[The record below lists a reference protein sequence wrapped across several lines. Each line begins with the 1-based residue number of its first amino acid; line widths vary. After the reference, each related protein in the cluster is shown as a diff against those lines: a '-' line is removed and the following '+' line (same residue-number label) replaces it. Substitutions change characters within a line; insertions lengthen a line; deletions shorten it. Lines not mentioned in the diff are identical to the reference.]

1 MAGWQFWI
9 DRGGTF
15 TDIVARGPDGQRVVK
30 KLLSENPERYADA
43 AVAGIKEILGVP
55 PDAPI
60 PPGALARVKMGTTVA
75 TNALLER
82 QGARCLLLVNAGFRD
97 LLRIGNQARPRLF
110 DLDIVKPDMLFEEV
124 AEVSG
129 RIGADGG
136 ELAPLD
142 EAQARAILEGARARG
157 IEAVAIALIH
167 AWKYP
172 AQEQRLGELA
182 RAAGFTQVSLS
193 HEASPLLRLVP
204 RADTTLADAYLSPVL
219 RAYVAR
225 VTAGLGEADIFFMQS
240 HGGLA
245 AAAQVSGKDAIL
257 SGPAGGVTGAVR
269 TAAAAGFTR
278 VIGFD
283 MGGTSTDVA
292 LYDGAYQH
300 DFETEI
306 AGIRL
311 RVPML
316 SINTVAAGGG
326 SVIEFAQG
334 RLRVGPRSAG
344 AQPGPAAYGKGGPLT
359 VTDANVLLGKIRP
372 AHFPRIFGPNGDAP
386 LDEAVV
392 AEKFSALAAAM
403 ADATGQAVS
412 AAAAAE
418 GALRIAVAN
427 MAHAVR
433 KISTQ
438 RGLNPA
444 DFTLNAFG
452 GAGGQHACLV
462 ADELGMARIL
472 IHPMAG
478 LLSAYGIGLSDFTQR
493 REQAVEVAL
502 SAETVAGLK
511 AQAETLAAAAA
522 GALAA
527 QMAGAAPHPIPPHEG
542 EGVATSHGL
551 EEAEGAATTL
561 PPPRGEGRG
570 GGRPEVTTDL
580 QLLIRYAGT
589 DTALQVALASFETMH
604 AAFTDAHRRLF
615 GFVTPERGLIAEAII
630 VEARSAGEPLDEPAL
645 PARAMPPPLETVRLY
660 SGGTWHDAP
669 VFERAALGAGA
680 RVAGPAILR
689 EANATTVIEPG
700 WTAEITAR
708 DHCVLTRATQAVA
721 AEIDTAERAD
731 PVLLEL
737 FNNLFMAIA
746 EQAGT
751 TLQHTAQSVNIKER
765 LDFSCAIFDAAGRL
779 IANAPHV
786 PVHLGAMG
794 ASVRHVIDKLGTTLR
809 PGDAIALND
818 PYAGGTHLPD
828 ITLITP
834 VFDDTGSDIRF
845 FAGARAHHADVGG
858 LTPGSTP
865 PFSKTL
871 EDEGVVIDLFPMM
884 RQGEL
889 QEDAFRA
896 LLAGARH
903 PARNP
908 DQNIG
913 DMKAQIAA
921 NETARLRL
929 AETVGRYGWPAVQA
943 YMGHVRAN
951 AEEAIRGAITT
962 LRDARFDYEMDSGA
976 PLRVSLRIDH
986 ETRAAVID
994 FTGTGPAR
1002 DDNFN
1007 APRAVTTAAVLY
1019 AFRCLLGTDLA
1030 LNEGCLAPLTIII
1043 PDGCFLSPPPGH
1055 AVVAG
1060 NTEVSQA
1067 VTSALLGAMGAAA
1080 ASQSTMNNFLFGNAR
1095 HQYYETICGGAGA
1108 TPRAAGADAVHTHMT
1123 NTRITD
1129 PEVLELRYPVRLDE
1143 FSIRAGSGGAGA
1155 HPGGDGAVRRLT
1167 ALEAMTATIV
1177 ASRRRVAPF
1186 GLQGGGEGAT
1196 GTQRVERADGRV
1208 EPLGGSAAVELAAG
1222 DAIVIETPGGGGFG
1236 APGTA

>member
-15 TDIVARGPDGQRVVK
+15 TDIVAQGPAGERVYK
-30 KLLSENPERYADA
+30 KLLSENPGQYADA
-43 AVAGIKEILGVP
+43 AVAGIRSILGVGA
-55 PDAPI
+55 DAPL
-60 PPGALARVKMGTTVA
+60 PPERLSQVKMGTTVA

-82 QGARCLLLVNAGFRD
+82 QGARCLLLVNTGFRD

-110 DLDIVKPDMLFEEV
+110 DLDIVKPDMLFETV
-124 AEVSG
+124 AEISG
-129 RIGADGG
+129 RVAADGAV
-136 ELAPLD
+136 LTPLD
-142 EAQARAILEGARARG
+142 EDAARAALAAPRAAG

-172 AQEQRLGELA
+172 QMEQRLGALA
-182 RAAGFTQVSLS
+182 RDAGFTQVSLS
-193 HEASPLLRLVP
+193 HEVSPLLRLVP

-225 VTAGLGEADIFFMQS
+225 VAAGLGEGARLFFMQS

-269 TAAAAGFTR
+269 TAQAAGFDR

-292 LYDGAYQH
+292 LYDGAYQYS
-300 DFETEI
+300 FETEI

-326 SVIEFAQG
+326 SVIEFSAG

-344 AQPGPAAYGKGGPLT
+344 AQPGPASYGKGGPLT
-359 VTDANVLLGKIRP
+359 VTDANVRLGKIRP
-372 AHFPRIFGPNGDAP
+372 AHFPRIFGPNGDAT

-392 AEKFSALAAAM
+392 AEKFAALAAQIA
-403 ADATGQAVS
+403 AQTGQAMTP
-412 AAAAAE
+412 ADAAE

-444 DFTLNAFG
+444 DFVLNAFG

-462 ADELGMARIL
+462 ADELGMTRIL
-472 IHPMAG
+472 VHPMAG

-502 SAETVAGLK
+502 SAETVAGLR
-511 AQAETLAAAAA
+511 AQAEDLAAAAA
-522 GALAA
+522 DALTAQLGASAT
-527 QMAGAAPHPIPPHEG
+527 PHPDPPHEG
-542 EGVATSHGL
+542 EGDAL
-551 EEAEGAATTL
+551 L
-561 PPPRGEGRG
+561 PPCGEGRG
-570 GGRPEVTTDL
+570 GGGRDITTHA

-589 DTALQVALASFETMH
+589 DTALTVDLADVDTMA
-604 AAFTDAHRRLF
+604 AAFTAAHKRLF
-615 GFVTPERGLIAEAII
+615 GFVTPDRALIAEAII
-630 VEARSAGEPLDEPAL
+630 VEARSPGEPLDEPRL
-645 PARAMPPPLETVRLY
+645 PARPLPAPLETVQIY
-660 SGGTWHDAP
+660 AGGHWRDAP
-669 VFERAALGAGA
+669 VYDRAALGAGA
-680 RVAGPAILR
+680 RIAGPAILR

-700 WTAEITAR
+700 WTAEITPR
-708 DHCVLTRATQAVA
+708 DHCVMNRAAPAATAAVEDA
-721 AEIDTAERAD
+721 SRAD

-751 TLQHTAQSVNIKER
+751 TLQQTAQSVNIKER
-765 LDFSCAIFDAAGRL
+765 LDFSCAIFDADGRL

-794 ASVRHVIDKLGTTLR
+794 ASVRHVIARLGNRLR

-834 VFDDTGSDIRF
+834 IFDAAGANIRF

-871 EDEGVVIDLFPMM
+871 EDEGVVIDSLFIMKG
-884 RQGEL
+884 GEF
-889 QEDAFRA
+889 QEEAFRA
-896 LLAGARH
+896 CLTGAKN

-908 DQNIG
+908 DQNIA
-913 DMKAQIAA
+913 DMKAQLAA
-921 NETARLRL
+921 NETARLQL
-929 AETVGRYGWPAVQA
+929 EATVARYGWDVVEA
-943 YMGHVRAN
+943 YMGHVRDN
-951 AEEAIRGAITT
+951 AERAIRGAIST
-962 LRDARFDYEMDSGA
+962 LRDARFAYEMDNGA
-976 PLRVSLRIDH
+976 RLHVALTIDH
-986 ETRAAVID
+986 AVRAAVID
-994 FTGTGPAR
+994 FTGTSAADPG
-1002 DDNFN
+1002 NFN

-1043 PDGCFLSPPPGH
+1043 PEGSFLSPPPGH

>member
-1 MAGWQFWI
+1 MTGWQFWI

-15 TDIVARGPDGQRVVK
+15 TDIVARRPDGQRVVK
-30 KLLSENPERYADA
+30 KLLSENPDQYADA
-43 AVAGIKEILGVP
+43 AVAGIRALLGLGA
-55 PDAPI
+55 DEPI
-60 PPGALARVKMGTTVA
+60 PAAALGQVKMGTTVA

-82 QGARCLLLVNAGFRD
+82 QGARCLLVVNAGFSD

-110 DLDIVKPDMLFEEV
+110 DLDIVKPAMLFEAV
-124 AEVSG
+124 AEVSA
-129 RIGADGG
+129 RIGADGE
-136 ELAPLD
+136 ELTALD
-142 EAQARAILEGARARG
+142 EDAARAMFAAARAQG
-157 IEAVAIALIH
+157 MEAVAIALIH
-167 AWKYP
+167 AWKFG
-172 AQEQRLGELA
+172 AQESRLGALA
-182 RAAGFTQVSLS
+182 REAGFTQVSLS
-193 HEASPLLRLVP
+193 HAVSPLLRLVP
-204 RADTTLADAYLSPVL
+204 RADTALADAYLSPVL
-219 RAYVAR
+219 AAYVAR
-225 VTAGLGEADIFFMQS
+225 VAAGLGGAGDLFFMQS

-245 AAAQVSGKDAIL
+245 RADQVSGKDAIL

-269 TAAAAGFTR
+269 TAAAAGATR

-300 DFETEI
+300 SFETEI
-306 AGIRL
+306 AGVRL

-326 SVIEFAQG
+326 SVVEFGAG

-359 VTDANVLLGKIRP
+359 VTDANVLLGKIRA
-372 AHFPRIFGPNGDAP
+372 AHFPKLFGPQGDAP

-392 AEKFSALAAAM
+392 RTKFTVLAAEMTA
-403 ADATGQAVS
+403 ATGQAIT
-412 AAAAAE
+412 AEDAAE
-418 GALRIAVAN
+418 GALRIAVAG
-427 MAHAVR
+427 MAHAIR
-433 KISTQ
+433 QISTQ

-444 DFTLNAFG
+444 DFIMNAFG

-478 LLSAYGIGLSDFTQR
+478 LLSAYGIGLSDFTQAR
-493 REQAVEVAL
+493 AQAVETAL
-502 SAETVAGLK
+502 TDAGWPALQ
-511 AQAETLAAAAA
+511 AQSQTLSAAAAA
-522 GALAA
+522 ELTA
-527 QMAGAAPHPIPPHEG
+527 QIGQAP
-542 EGVATSHGL
+542 
-551 EEAEGAATTL
+551 
-561 PPPRGEGRG
+561 
-570 GGRPEVTTDL
+570 VTTHAR
-580 QLLIRYAGT
+580 LLLRYAGT
-589 DTALQVALASFETMH
+589 DTSIDVAFGPV
-604 AAFTDAHRRLF
+604 AAMTDDFTAAHQKLF
-615 GFVTPERGLIAEAII
+615 GFTTPERGLMVEAIT
-630 VEARSAGEPLDEPAL
+630 VEARSPGETLDEPAL
-645 PARAMPPPLETVRLY
+645 PAREMPAPLEAVRMY
-660 SGGTWHDAP
+660 TGGAWREAP
-669 VFERAALGAGA
+669 VFDRAALGADA
-680 RVAGPAILR
+680 RIAGPAILR

-700 WTAEITAR
+700 WTAQITPH
-708 DHCVLTRATQAVA
+708 DHCILTRETPAQTSGIGDAR
-721 AEIDTAERAD
+721 TAD
-731 PVLLEL
+731 PILLEL

-746 EQAGT
+746 GQAGT

-765 LDFSCAIFDAAGRL
+765 LDFSCAIFDGAGRL

-794 ASVRHVIDKLGTTLR
+794 ASVRHVIGKLGHKLR

-834 VFDDTGSDIRF
+834 VFDETGTHIRF

-871 EDEGVVIDLFPMM
+871 EDEGAVIDLLYLMKGGDF
-884 RQGEL
+884 
-889 QEDAFRA
+889 QEGAFRA
-896 LLAGARH
+896 VLTGATY

-908 DQNIG
+908 DQNIA

-921 NETARLRL
+921 NETARRHLMD
-929 AETVGRYGWPAVQA
+929 AIGRYGWGVVDA

-951 AEEAIRGAITT
+951 AEAAIRGAITG
-962 LRDARFDYEMDSGA
+962 LHDADFDYEMDNGA
-976 PLRVSLRIDH
+976 PLRVALRIDH
-986 ETRAAVID
+986 AARSATID
-994 FTGTGPAR
+994 FTGTGPA
-1002 DDNFN
+1002 DDGNFN

-1019 AFRCLLGTDLA
+1019 SFRCLLGTDLA

-1043 PDGCFLSPPPGH
+1043 PEGCFLSPGPGH

-1067 VTSALLGAMGAAA
+1067 VTSAVLGAMGAAA

-1108 TPRAAGADAVHTHMT
+1108 TARAHGASAVHTHMT
-1123 NTRITD
+1123 NTRMTD

-1143 FSIRAGSGGAGA
+1143 FSIRQQSGGGGA
-1155 HPGGDGAVRRLT
+1155 HHGGDGAFRKLT
-1167 ALEAMTATIV
+1167 ALEPMTATIV
-1177 ASRRRVAPF
+1177 ASRRRIAPF
-1186 GLQGGGEGAT
+1186 GLAGGAPGAP
-1196 GTQRVERADGRV
+1196 GRQRVVRADGTA
-1208 EPLGGSAAVELAAG
+1208 ETLPGSAQVELQTG
-1222 DAIVIETPGGGGFG
+1222 DAIIIETPGGGGYG
-1236 APGTA
+1236 AR